1 MMAIEIMISPR
12 VTSYEMICATARI
25 APIKGY
31 FELEDQ
37 PDHRIV

>member
-1 MMAIEIMISPR
+1 MAIEIMISPS
-12 VTSYEMICATARI
+12 VTSYEMIWATARI
-25 APIKGY
+25 APIRGY